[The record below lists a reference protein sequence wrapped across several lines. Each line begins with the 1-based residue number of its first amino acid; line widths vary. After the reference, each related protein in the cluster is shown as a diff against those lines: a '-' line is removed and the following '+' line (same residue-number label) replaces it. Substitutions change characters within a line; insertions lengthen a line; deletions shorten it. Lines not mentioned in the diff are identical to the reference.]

1 MAVSLWEQ
9 LLHATNNFL
18 QLQCWAKTLGPHFST
33 VEPHLKTN
41 GSVLG
46 FSFGTTQFT
55 NISLSSVYDMNKWY
69 KVWPQ
74 SLITPI
80 ISKEKFKD
88 EITRFDKKVVLVQFK
103 YKPCQFDWN
112 ITTLLK
118 DLEQYERLTVT
129 RKVCINVAD
138 PLTATEFNQKVLGS
152 TGDHSFQNTLIIF
165 KEWRGINPGR
175 TYLKLV
181 SCSNLKV
188 IGKIRP
194 NQLVVDDAEI
204 YANKFLGGFG
214 QYISVS
220 ARFEKVSQRYWTKK
234 LEQLRQEVRAA
245 ITESVTKVHELKQKS
260 SVERVYLSYDF
271 GQFGSRT
278 FESHGNFYNSSDLL
292 IKFQEDLYE
301 GRLNHSAYEHS
312 FMTLKYQNP
321 GYIAL
326 IQMTLSSKGK
336 CLLKIGW
343 GSSIEFVTFLFQN
356 SHSQPFCMKCAPHN
370 VCK

>member
-1 MAVSLWEQ
+1 MHFVSIRSATNFIPSRPIIAEHLHATNETENTNTILSRPSQPSLQTSIQPSLQTSIHPSLQTSILPPLQTSIYTSIQPSLQTSIQPSLQTSIQPSLQPSLSSRSYIVAVSLWEQ

-41 GSVLG
+41 KSDLG

-55 NISLSSVYDMNKWY
+55 NISLSSVYDMNTWY

-88 EITRFDKKVVLVQFK
+88 EITRFDKKVVLVELK
-103 YKPCQFDWN
+103 YKSCQWN

-152 TGDHSFQNTLIIF
+152 TGDHSIQNTLVIF
-165 KEWRGINPGR
+165 KEWRGISQGR

-181 SCSNLKV
+181 SCSNLEV

-204 YANKFLGGFG
+204 YANKFLRGFG

-220 ARFEKVSQRYWTKK
+220 ARFEKVSQRYWTNI
-234 LEQLRQEVRAA
+234 R
-245 ITESVTKVHELKQKS
+245 
-260 SVERVYLSYDF
+260 
-271 GQFGSRT
+271 
-278 FESHGNFYNSSDLL
+278 N
-292 IKFQEDLYE
+292 
-301 GRLNHSAYEHS
+301 
-312 FMTLKYQNP
+312 
-321 GYIAL
+321 
-326 IQMTLSSKGK
+326 
-336 CLLKIGW
+336 
-343 GSSIEFVTFLFQN
+343 
-356 SHSQPFCMKCAPHN
+356 
-370 VCK
+370 